1 MRLTDRSER
10 TSSSWWLGLYPRDWR
25 DRYQAELL
33 DLLESEPPDARARR
47 DLVRGAFDAHL
58 HPLRAPDPPV
68 ASALVAGVAWV
79 VAGLASATQ
88 PLMPDWP
95 GFLLE
100 TLPLGA
106 IGALAALRAVIQLGR
121 RSGLEAPRG
130 TGPAFVIAVIGQLL
144 CIAALVGATFGG
156 PYGAVTGAA
165 GALAAISTVFV
176 GVVRSRVGDH
186 PTAEALLV
194 VGVAMLIPSPIAWI
208 VAGAAWIGLAVVAV
222 RPVRPLRMA

>member
-1 MRLTDRSER
+1 MRLIDRSGR
-10 TSSSWWLGLYPRDWR
+10 TSSSRWLGLYPRDWR

-47 DLVRGAFDAHL
+47 DLVHGAFDAHL

-79 VAGLASATQ
+79 AAGLASATQ

-106 IGALAALRAVIQLGR
+106 IGALSALRAVTQLAR
-121 RSGLEAPRG
+121 RSGLDAPHG
-130 TGPAFVIAVIGQLL
+130 TSPAVVVAVAGHLFWIVAIVG
-144 CIAALVGATFGG
+144 AALGG

-165 GALAAISTVFV
+165 GALAAV
-176 GVVRSRVGDH
+176 GTMLVGFVRSRGDDH
-186 PTAEALLV
+186 PTAEGLV
-194 VGVAMLIPSPIAWI
+194 IAGAAMLVPSPVAWV
-208 VAGAAWIGLAVVAV
+208 VAGAAWIALAALGL
-222 RPVRPLRMA
+222 RPVRPLRPA